1 MRGRRSRD
9 SAGARSR
16 SNGEIVEGI
25 EVVEV
30 IKGTAAAAPDR
41 FLDFLDEL
49 DDLDDRCALA
59 ESTSAI

>member
-16 SNGEIVEGI
+16 SNGEVVKGAEG
-25 EVVEV
+25 VDV
-30 IKGTAAAAPDR
+30 AFD
-41 FLDFLDEL
+41 L
-49 DDLDDRCALA
+49 DDLGDVDDLSALA